1 MRVLLLAQDLD
12 ESAVLALA
20 LQRVGFTIQRSVQF
34 DAALETWAAQPAD
47 LVVMAV
53 EGDVPL
59 RWVRRLRGIT
69 EVPLILVT
77 DAIPEATHIALLDAG
92 TDLVIARP
100 MSARLLMAQL
110 RALLR
115 RTRNGSFFALPTM
128 TVAEVTLDPTARSV
142 QIGASP
148 PKRLTHL
155 EFRLF
160 YTLML
165 HREQVVPAESLVE
178 HVWGY
183 EGEGDRDLVRGLVSR
198 LRAKIEPDPR
208 RPRYIVTI
216 PGIGYAFM
224 REAEV

>member
-1 MRVLLLAQDLD
+1 MRALLLAQDLD
-12 ESAVLALA
+12 ESAVLSLA
-20 LQRVGFTIQRSVQF
+20 LQRVGFTIHRSVQF
-34 DAALETWAAQPAD
+34 DAALEAWPAQPAD

-59 RWVRRLRGIT
+59 RWVRQLRGST
-69 EVPLILVT
+69 DVPLILVT

-92 TDLVIARP
+92 TDLVIVRP

-110 RALLR
+110 RAQLR
-115 RTRNGSFFALPTM
+115 RAQGGTFYTLPTM

-142 QIGASP
+142 QIGKAS

-160 YTLML
+160 YTLMM
-165 HREQVVPAESLVE
+165 HRDQVVPAELLVE

-183 EGEGDRDLVRGLVSR
+183 DGEGDRDLVRGLVSR

-208 RPRYIVTI
+208 RPRYIVTV
-216 PGIGYAFM
+216 PGVGYAFM
-224 REAEV
+224 REDAV